1 MSVEMPSQSV
11 AQCAHHWMIERPS
24 AEISRGTC
32 KLCGESRDFQNEPT
46 RALYL
51 SQKRRAALAAGE

>member
-1 MSVEMPSQSV
+1 
-11 AQCAHHWMIERPS
+11 MIERPS
-24 AEISRGTC
+24 AEVSRGTC
-32 KLCGESRDFQNEPT
+32 KICGEIRDFQNEPT

>member
-1 MSVEMPSQSV
+1 
-11 AQCAHHWMIERPS
+11 MIERPS

-32 KLCGESRDFQNEPT
+32 KICGETRDFQNEPT